1 MAEQARAL
9 SWQFWAGLTFF
20 LIVVA
25 GTFAGI
31 GWLYYTAMDAQ
42 EVPLKRLVVQGELR
56 YVTPTDV
63 REALVEANGMPLGSF
78 FSADVNELRA
88 QVEAMPWVEKA
99 SIRKEWPDILKV
111 FVVEQVPLAHWNAN
125 QRDDALLNQAGE
137 VFYADKS
144 GLTLDLPYLA
154 GPDHAV
160 AEAVKQYRELNEL
173 LQLNGFNVAQL
184 ELSERF
190 SVELALAQGTVLR
203 LGREALLERIQRFI
217 DLYPELEEHKEAP
230 IDAIDLR
237 YDTGVA
243 VRWKEPNKNEKQ
255 ES

>member
-1 MAEQARAL
+1 MADQARAL
-9 SWQFWAGLTFF
+9 SWQFWSGLTFF
-20 LIVVA
+20 LLVVA
-25 GTFAGI
+25 GTFVGI

-42 EVPLKRLVVQGELR
+42 EVPLKRLVVQGDLR
-56 YVTPTDV
+56 YVTAADV
-63 REALVEANGMPLGSF
+63 RDALIAENGVPLGSF

-88 QVEAMPWVEKA
+88 EVEAMPWVEKA
-99 SIRKEWPDILKV
+99 SVRKEWPDILKV

-144 GLTLDLPYLA
+144 GLEGGLPYLA

-160 AEAVKQYRELNEL
+160 AEAVKHYRELNEL
-173 LQLNGFNVAQL
+173 LQLNGFSIAQL

-190 SVELALAQGTVLR
+190 SVELALAQGTMLR

-217 DLYPELEEHKEAP
+217 DVYPELEAHKDAP

>member
-1 MAEQARAL
+1 MAEQARL

-20 LIVVA
+20 LMTVA

-42 EVPLKRLVVQGELR
+42 EVPLKRLVVQGDLR
-56 YVTPTDV
+56 YVSATDV
-63 REALVEANGMPLGSF
+63 RDALVNENGEPLGSF

-88 QVEAMPWVEKA
+88 RVEAMPWVDKA

-111 FVVEQVPLAHWNAN
+111 FVVEQVPLAHWNTN

-144 GLTLDLPYLA
+144 GLSEELPYLS

-160 AEAVKQYRELNEL
+160 EEAVKQYRELNEL
-173 LQLNGFNVAQL
+173 LQLNGFSIMQL

-190 SVELALAQGTVLR
+190 SVELVLKQGIVLR

-217 DLYPELEEHKEAP
+217 DLYPELEKHKDAP

>member
-1 MAEQARAL
+1 MADQARAL
-9 SWQFWAGLTFF
+9 SWQFWSGLTFF

-25 GTFAGI
+25 GTFVGI

-42 EVPLKRLVVQGELR
+42 EVPLKRLVVQGDLR
-56 YVTPTDV
+56 YVTAADV
-63 REALVEANGMPLGSF
+63 RDALIAENGVPLGSF

-88 QVEAMPWVEKA
+88 EVEAMPWVEKA
-99 SIRKEWPDILKV
+99 SVRKEWPDILKV

-144 GLTLDLPYLA
+144 GLEGGLPYLA

-160 AEAVKQYRELNEL
+160 TEAVKHYRELNEL
-173 LQLNGFNVAQL
+173 LQLNGFSIAQL

-190 SVELALAQGTVLR
+190 SVELALAQGTMLR

-217 DLYPELEEHKEAP
+217 DVYPELEAHKDAP

>member
-1 MAEQARAL
+1 MADQARAL
-9 SWQFWAGLTFF
+9 SWQFWSGLTFF

-25 GTFAGI
+25 GTFVGI

-42 EVPLKRLVVQGELR
+42 EVPLKRLVVQGDLR
-56 YVTPTDV
+56 YVTAADV
-63 REALVEANGMPLGSF
+63 RDALIAENGVPLGSF

-88 QVEAMPWVEKA
+88 EVEAMPWVEKA
-99 SIRKEWPDILKV
+99 SVRKEWPDILKV

-144 GLTLDLPYLA
+144 GLEGGLPYLA

-160 AEAVKQYRELNEL
+160 AEAVKHYRQLNEL
-173 LQLNGFNVAQL
+173 LQLNGFSIAQL

-190 SVELALAQGTVLR
+190 SVELALAQGTMLR

-217 DLYPELEEHKEAP
+217 DVYPELEAHKDAP

>member
-1 MAEQARAL
+1 MADQERAL
-9 SWQFWAGLTFF
+9 SWQFWSGLAFF

-25 GTFAGI
+25 GTFVGI

-42 EVPLKRLVVQGELR
+42 EVPLKRLVVQGELH
-56 YVTPTDV
+56 YVTAADV
-63 REALVEANGMPLGSF
+63 RDTLTAENGQPLGSF

-144 GLTLDLPYLA
+144 GLTDGLPYLA

-160 AEAVKQYRELNEL
+160 AQAVKQYRELNEL
-173 LQLNGFNVAQL
+173 LQLNGFSIAQL

-190 SVELALAQGTVLR
+190 SVELALNEGMVLR

-217 DLYPELEEHKEAP
+217 DVYPELEARKDAP

>member
-1 MAEQARAL
+1 MADQARAL
-9 SWQFWAGLTFF
+9 SWQFWSGLTFF
-20 LIVVA
+20 LLVVA
-25 GTFAGI
+25 STFVGI

-42 EVPLKRLVVQGELR
+42 EVPLKRLVVQGDLK
-56 YVTPTDV
+56 YVTPADV
-63 REALVEANGMPLGSF
+63 RDALVAEKDRPLGSF

-99 SIRKEWPDILKV
+99 SVRKEWPDILKV

-125 QRDDALLNQAGE
+125 QRDDALLNQAGD

-144 GLTLDLPYLA
+144 GLEEGLPFLS

-160 AEAVKQYRELNEL
+160 AEAVNQYRQLNEL
-173 LQLNGFNVAQL
+173 LQLNGFSIAQL

-190 SVELALAQGTVLR
+190 SLELVLAQGTVLR

-217 DLYPELEEHKEAP
+217 DVYPELEAHKEAP

-243 VRWKEPNKNEKQ
+243 VRWKELNKNEKQ